1 MAEVF
6 TLKKRQRFQFALEE
20 DPGKVYSLPPL
31 SSLSFEDA
39 QLMAKLGDETT
50 IVKQGEKIKK
60 FILGKCPELEGKG
73 LDSFSEPVLA
83 MLQETIV
90 QECNLR
96 PLTTRV
102 MRPIQGLLARVASIG
117 RGKPLP

>member
-73 LDSFSEPVLA
+73 LEDMEFYEIFNAYAMSEGNDKLG
-83 MLQETIV
+83 ESK
-90 QECNLR
+90 
-96 PLTTRV
+96 
-102 MRPIQGLLARVASIG
+102 AS
-117 RGKPLP
+117 RNS

>member
-1 MAEVF
+1 MADVF

-20 DPGKVYSLPPL
+20 DPSKVYSLPPL

-60 FILGKCPELEGKG
+60 FILGKCPELDGKG
-73 LDSFSEPVLA
+73 LEDLEFYEILNAYAMSEGKDKLG
-83 MLQETIV
+83 ESK
-90 QECNLR
+90 
-96 PLTTRV
+96 
-102 MRPIQGLLARVASIG
+102 AS
-117 RGKPLP
+117 PNS

>member
-39 QLMAKLGDETT
+39 QLMSKLGDGFMKMQIIRIDFTE
-50 IVKQGEKIKK
+50 
-60 FILGKCPELEGKG
+60 
-73 LDSFSEPVLA
+73 
-83 MLQETIV
+83 
-90 QECNLR
+90 
-96 PLTTRV
+96 
-102 MRPIQGLLARVASIG
+102 
-117 RGKPLP
+117 